1 MIFIIAS
8 FKRILYFGIQLQ
20 IMKIEESEL
29 ILNPDGSI
37 YHLNI
42 LPEDISDTIFLVG
55 DPDRVEEV
63 SRYFDKIEVKKQ
75 KREFI
80 THTGYIGNKRLTCI
94 STGIGTDNVDIVL
107 TELDA
112 LVNIDL
118 KTRVIKNELTALNF
132 IRIGTCGSLQH
143 DIPVD
148 SFLASEYGVGLDAL
162 LGFYNFEVSE
172 EDKQFLEPIIPI
184 VRNLKV
190 HPVIVKGSEM
200 LLNTVAKDIRKGVT
214 LTNCGFYGPQGRT
227 VRIAPK
233 DKNYIDELSAI
244 TLPGNRKLSNMEME
258 TSAIYGLSKLMGHH
272 ALSCNAIIANR
283 VDGTFS
289 TDPHKATDNLIRYLL
304 EKIGDKND

>member
-1 MIFIIAS
+1 M
-8 FKRILYFGIQLQ
+8 Q
-20 IMKIEESEL
+20 IEESEL

-63 SRYFDKIEVKKQ
+63 SRYFDKIEIKKQ
-75 KREFI
+75 KREFV
-80 THTGYIGNKRLTCI
+80 THTGYVGNKRLTCI
-94 STGIGTDNVDIVL
+94 STGIGTDNIDIVL

-112 LVNIDL
+112 LVNMDL
-118 KTRVIKNELTALNF
+118 KTRTTKENLTALNL

-148 SFLASEYGVGLDAL
+148 SFLASEYGIGLDGL
-162 LGFYNFEVSE
+162 LGFYDFEVSE

-184 VRNLKV
+184 VSSLGV
-190 HPVIVKGSEM
+190 HPVIAKGSDL
-200 LLNTVAKDIRKGVT
+200 LLNTVAKDMKKGVT

-233 DKNYIDELSAI
+233 DKNYIDDLSAI
-244 TLPGNRKLSNMEME
+244 ILPGGRKFTNMEME
-258 TSAIYGLSKLMGHH
+258 TSGIYGMSKLLGHH
-272 ALSCNAIIANR
+272 ALSCNAILANR

-289 TDPHKATDNLIRYLL
+289 ADPHKATDNLIRHVL
-304 EKIGDKND
+304 EKIGS

>member
-1 MIFIIAS
+1 M
-8 FKRILYFGIQLQ
+8 Q
-20 IMKIEESEL
+20 IEASEL

-37 YHLNI
+37 YHLNL
-42 LPEDISDTIFLVG
+42 LPEDIADTIFLVG

-63 SRYFDKIEVKKQ
+63 SRYFDRIEIKKQ
-75 KREFI
+75 KREFV
-80 THTGYIGNKRLTCI
+80 THTGYVGNKRLTCL
-94 STGIGTDNVDIVL
+94 STGIGTDNIDIVL

-112 LVNIDL
+112 LVNMDL
-118 KTRVIKNELTALNF
+118 KTRSAKTELTGLNL

-148 SFLASEYGVGLDAL
+148 SFLASEYGIGLDGL

-172 EDKQFLEPIIPI
+172 EDKQFLQPIIPI
-184 VRNLKV
+184 VSNLGV
-190 HPVIVKGSEM
+190 HPVIVKGSDA

-233 DKNYIDELSAI
+233 DKRYIDELSAI
-244 TLPGNRKLSNMEME
+244 TLPGNRKLTNMEME
-258 TSAIYGLSKLMGHH
+258 TSAIYGMSKLLGHN
-272 ALSCNAIIANR
+272 ALSLNAILANR

-289 TDPHKATDNLIRYLL
+289 KDPHGATDKLIRFVL
-304 EKIGDKND
+304 ETI

>member
-1 MIFIIAS
+1 M
-8 FKRILYFGIQLQ
+8 Q
-20 IMKIEESEL
+20 IEASEL

-37 YHLNI
+37 YHLNL
-42 LPEDISDTIFLVG
+42 LPEDIADTIFLVG

-63 SRYFDKIEVKKQ
+63 SRYFDRIEIKKQ
-75 KREFI
+75 KREFV
-80 THTGYIGNKRLTCI
+80 THTGFVGNKRLTCL
-94 STGIGTDNVDIVL
+94 STGIGTDNIDIVL

-112 LVNIDL
+112 LVNMDL
-118 KTRVIKNELTALNF
+118 KTRTAKTELTGLNL

-148 SFLASEYGVGLDAL
+148 SFLASEYGVGLDGL

-172 EDKQFLEPIIPI
+172 EDKQFLQPIIPI
-184 VRNLKV
+184 VSNLGV
-190 HPVIVKGSEM
+190 HPVIVKGSDA

-233 DKNYIDELSAI
+233 DKRYIDELSAI
-244 TLPGNRKLSNMEME
+244 TLPGNRKLTNMEME
-258 TSAIYGLSKLMGHH
+258 TSAIYGMSKLLGHN
-272 ALSCNAIIANR
+272 ALSLNAILANR

-289 TDPHKATDNLIRYLL
+289 KDPHGATDKLIRFVL
-304 EKIGDKND
+304 ETI

>member
-1 MIFIIAS
+1 M
-8 FKRILYFGIQLQ
+8 YFGIQLDFMQ
-20 IMKIEESEL
+20 IEESEL

-75 KREFI
+75 KREFV
-80 THTGYIGNKRLTCI
+80 THTGYVGSKRLTCI
-94 STGIGTDNVDIVL
+94 STGIGTDNIDIVL

-118 KTRVIKNELTALNF
+118 KTRTTKDKLTALNL

-143 DIPVD
+143 DIAVD
-148 SFLASEYGVGLDAL
+148 SFLASEYGIGLDGL
-162 LGFYNFEVSE
+162 LGFYDFEVSE

-184 VRNLKV
+184 VSNLGV
-190 HPVIVKGSEM
+190 HPVIAKGSEL
-200 LLNTVAKDIRKGVT
+200 LLNTVAKDMRKGVT

-233 DKNYIDELSAI
+233 DKNYIDDLSAI
-244 TLPGNRKLSNMEME
+244 VLPGGRKFTNMEME
-258 TSAIYGLSKLMGHH
+258 TSGIYGMSKLLGHH
-272 ALSCNAIIANR
+272 ALSCNAILANR

-289 TDPHKATDNLIRYLL
+289 ADPHKATDNLIRHVL
-304 EKIGDKND
+304 EKIGN

>member
-1 MIFIIAS
+1 MQIA
-8 FKRILYFGIQLQ
+8 
-20 IMKIEESEL
+20 ESEL

-37 YHLNI
+37 YHINL
-42 LPEDISDTIFLVG
+42 LPEEIADTIFLVG

-63 SRYFDKIEVKKQ
+63 SRYFDSIEVKKQ
-75 KREFI
+75 KREFVA
-80 THTGYIGNKRLTCI
+80 HTGYIGKKRLTCL
-94 STGIGTDNVDIVL
+94 STGIGTDNIDIVL

-118 KTRVIKNELTALNF
+118 KTRKVKENLTALNF

-148 SFLASEYGVGLDAL
+148 TFLASEYGVGLDGL
-162 LGFYNFEVSE
+162 LGFYNFEISE
-172 EDKQFLEPIIPI
+172 EDNQFLTPIIPI
-184 VRNLKV
+184 VNTLGV
-190 HPVIVKGSEM
+190 HPVIVKGSEI
-200 LLNTVAKDIRKGVT
+200 LLNTIAKEMRKGVT

-227 VRIAPK
+227 VRIIPK
-233 DKNYIDELSAI
+233 DKDYIDALSAI
-244 TLPGNRKLSNMEME
+244 NLPGGRKFCNMEME

-289 TDPHKATDNLIRYLL
+289 KDPHKTTDELIKFVLA
-304 EKIGDKND
+304 NV

>member
-1 MIFIIAS
+1 M
-8 FKRILYFGIQLQ
+8 Q
-20 IMKIEESEL
+20 IEESEL

-63 SRYFDKIEVKKQ
+63 SRYFDKIEIKKQ
-75 KREFI
+75 KREFV
-80 THTGYIGNKRLTCI
+80 THTGYVGNKRLTCI
-94 STGIGTDNVDIVL
+94 STGIGTDNIDIVL

-112 LVNIDL
+112 LVNMDL
-118 KTRVIKNELTALNF
+118 KTRTTKDNLTALNL

-148 SFLASEYGVGLDAL
+148 SFLASEYGIGLDGL

-184 VRNLKV
+184 VSSLGV
-190 HPVIVKGSEM
+190 HPVIAKGSDL
-200 LLNTVAKDIRKGVT
+200 LLNTVAKDMKKGVT

-233 DKNYIDELSAI
+233 DKNYIDDLSAI
-244 TLPGNRKLSNMEME
+244 ILPGGRKFTNMEME
-258 TSAIYGLSKLMGHH
+258 TSGIYGMSKLLGHH
-272 ALSCNAIIANR
+272 ALSCNAILANR

-289 TDPHKATDNLIRYLL
+289 ADPHKATDNLIRHVL
-304 EKIGDKND
+304 ENV

>member
-1 MIFIIAS
+1 M
-8 FKRILYFGIQLQ
+8 QLQ
-20 IMKIEESEL
+20 ESEL

-42 LPEDISDTIFLVG
+42 LPEDIAETIFLVG

-63 SRYFDKIEVKKQ
+63 SRYFDTIEVKKQ
-75 KREFI
+75 KREFV
-80 THTGYIGNKRLTCI
+80 THTGYVGNKRLTCL
-94 STGIGTDNVDIVL
+94 STGIGTDNIDIVL

-112 LVNIDL
+112 LVNMDL
-118 KTRVIKNELTALNF
+118 KTRQVKSELTALNF

-148 SFLASEYGVGLDAL
+148 TFLASEYGVGLDGL

-184 VRNLKV
+184 VRNLGV
-190 HPVIVKGSEM
+190 HPVIVKGSDT
-200 LLNTVAKDIRKGVT
+200 LLSTVAKDIRKGVT

-233 DKNYIDELSAI
+233 DKKYIDELSAI
-244 TLPGNRKLSNMEME
+244 ILPGNRKLTNMEME
-258 TSAIYGLSKLMGHH
+258 TSAIYGMSKLLGHH
-272 ALSCNAIIANR
+272 ALSLNAILANR

-289 TDPHKATDNLIRYLL
+289 KDPHGATDKLIRYVL
-304 EKIGDKND
+304 EQIVNY

>member
-1 MIFIIAS
+1 M
-8 FKRILYFGIQLQ
+8 KLQ
-20 IMKIEESEL
+20 ESEL
-29 ILNPDGSI
+29 ILNSDGSI

-42 LPEDISDTIFLVG
+42 LPEDIADTIFLVG

-63 SRYFDKIEVKKQ
+63 SRYFDKVEVKKQ
-75 KREFI
+75 KREFV

-94 STGIGTDNVDIVL
+94 STGIGTDNIDIVL

-112 LVNIDL
+112 LVNVDL
-118 KTRVIKNELTALNF
+118 QTRAIKNDLTALNL
-132 IRIGTCGSLQH
+132 IRLGTCGSLQH

-148 SFLASEYGVGLDAL
+148 TFLASEYGVGLDGL

-184 VRNLKV
+184 VRNLGV
-190 HPVIVKGSEM
+190 HPVIVKGSDT
-200 LLNTVAKDIRKGVT
+200 LLNSVAKDIRKGVT

-244 TLPGNRKLSNMEME
+244 TLPGNRKLTNMEME
-258 TSAIYGLSKLMGHH
+258 TSGIYGMSKLLGHH
-272 ALSCNAIIANR
+272 ALSLNAILANR

-289 TDPHKATDNLIRYLL
+289 KDPHGATDKLIKYVL
-304 EKIGDKND
+304 EIVSKR

>member
-1 MIFIIAS
+1 M
-8 FKRILYFGIQLQ
+8 QLQ
-20 IMKIEESEL
+20 ESEL

-42 LPEDISDTIFLVG
+42 LPEDIADTIFLVG

-63 SRYFDKIEVKKQ
+63 SRYFDTIEVKKQ
-75 KREFI
+75 KREFV
-80 THTGYIGNKRLTCI
+80 THTGYVGNKRLTCL
-94 STGIGTDNVDIVL
+94 STGIGTDNIDIVL

-112 LVNIDL
+112 LVNMDL
-118 KTRVIKNELTALNF
+118 KTRQVKSELTALNL

-148 SFLASEYGVGLDAL
+148 TFLASEYGVGLDGL

-172 EDKQFLEPIIPI
+172 EDQQFLEPIIPI
-184 VRNLKV
+184 VSNLGV
-190 HPVIVKGSEM
+190 HPVIVKGSDK
-200 LLNTVAKDIRKGVT
+200 LLNTIAKDIRKGVT

-233 DKNYIDELSAI
+233 DKKYIDELSAI
-244 TLPGNRKLSNMEME
+244 TLPGNRKLTNMEME
-258 TSAIYGLSKLMGHH
+258 TSAIYGMSKLLGHH
-272 ALSCNAIIANR
+272 ALSLNAILANR

-289 TDPHKATDNLIRYLL
+289 KDPHGATDKLIRFVLDN
-304 EKIGDKND
+304 I

>member
-1 MIFIIAS
+1 M
-8 FKRILYFGIQLQ
+8 Q
-20 IMKIEESEL
+20 IEASEL

-42 LPEDISDTIFLVG
+42 LPEDIADTIFLVG

-63 SRYFDKIEVKKQ
+63 SRYFDRIEIKKQ
-75 KREFI
+75 KREFV
-80 THTGYIGNKRLTCI
+80 THTGYIGKKRLTCL
-94 STGIGTDNVDIVL
+94 STGIGTDNIDIVL

-112 LVNIDL
+112 LVNMDL
-118 KTRVIKNELTALNF
+118 KMRIAKTELSALNL

-148 SFLASEYGVGLDAL
+148 SFLASEYGIGLDGL

-184 VRNLKV
+184 VKNLGV
-190 HPVIVKGSEM
+190 HPVIAKGSDT
-200 LLNTVAKDIRKGVT
+200 LLNTVAKDMRKGVT

-227 VRIAPK
+227 IRIAPK
-233 DKNYIDELSAI
+233 DKNYIDELSVI
-244 TLPGNRKLSNMEME
+244 TLPGGRKFTNMEME
-258 TSAIYGLSKLMGHH
+258 TSAIYGMSKLFGHH
-272 ALSCNAIIANR
+272 ALSCNAILANR

-289 TDPHKATDNLIRYLL
+289 KDPHGATDKLIRHVL
-304 EKIGDKND
+304 ENI

>member
-1 MIFIIAS
+1 M
-8 FKRILYFGIQLQ
+8 YFGIQSNK
-20 IMKIEESEL
+20 MKIEESEL

-42 LPEDISDTIFLVG
+42 LPEDIAETIFLVG

-63 SRYFDKIEVKKQ
+63 SRYFDKIEVRKQ
-75 KREFI
+75 KREFV
-80 THTGYIGNKRLTCI
+80 THTGYLGNKRLTCL
-94 STGIGTDNVDIVL
+94 STGIGTDNIDIVV

-112 LVNIDL
+112 LVNMDL
-118 KTRVIKNELTALNF
+118 STRTAKSILTSLNL

-148 SFLASEYGVGLDAL
+148 SFLASEYGVGLDGL

-172 EDKQFLEPIIPI
+172 EDSQFLEPIVPV
-184 VRNLKV
+184 VRNLGV
-190 HPVIVKGSEM
+190 HPVIVKGSDS
-200 LLNTVAKDIRKGVT
+200 LLNSVAKDMRKGVT

-233 DKNYIDELSAI
+233 DKKYIDELSAI
-244 TLPGNRKLSNMEME
+244 VLPGGRKLTNMEME
-258 TSAIYGLSKLMGHH
+258 TSAIYGMSKLLGHH
-272 ALSCNAIIANR
+272 ALSCNAILANR

-289 TDPHKATDNLIRYLL
+289 NDPHGATDKLIRHILD
-304 EKIGDKND
+304 KIVSV

>member
-1 MIFIIAS
+1 M
-8 FKRILYFGIQLQ
+8 Q
-20 IMKIEESEL
+20 IEASEL

-37 YHLNI
+37 YHLKL
-42 LPEDISDTIFLVG
+42 LPEDIADTIFLVG

-63 SRYFDKIEVKKQ
+63 SRYFDRIEIKKQ
-75 KREFI
+75 KREFV
-80 THTGYIGNKRLTCI
+80 THTGFVGNKRLTCL
-94 STGIGTDNVDIVL
+94 STGIGTDNIDIVL

-112 LVNIDL
+112 LVNMDL
-118 KTRVIKNELTALNF
+118 KTRTAKTELTGLNL

-148 SFLASEYGVGLDAL
+148 SFLASEYGVGLDGL

-172 EDKQFLEPIIPI
+172 EDKQFLQPIIPI
-184 VRNLKV
+184 VSNLGV
-190 HPVIVKGSEM
+190 HPVIVKGSDA

-233 DKNYIDELSAI
+233 DKRYIDELSAI
-244 TLPGNRKLSNMEME
+244 TLPGNRKLTNMEME
-258 TSAIYGLSKLMGHH
+258 TSAIYGMSKLLGHN
-272 ALSCNAIIANR
+272 ALSLNAILANR

-289 TDPHKATDNLIRYLL
+289 KDPHGATDKLIRFVL
-304 EKIGDKND
+304 ETI

>member
-1 MIFIIAS
+1 
-8 FKRILYFGIQLQ
+8 
-20 IMKIEESEL
+20 MKIIESEL

-75 KREFI
+75 KREFV
-80 THTGYIGNKRLTCI
+80 THTGYVGNKRLTCI
-94 STGIGTDNVDIVL
+94 STGIGTDNIDIVL
-107 TELDA
+107 TEIDA
-112 LVNIDL
+112 LVNMDL
-118 KTRVIKNELTALNF
+118 KTRKVKEQLTALNF
-132 IRIGTCGSLQH
+132 IRIGTCGSLQI

-148 SFLASEYGVGLDAL
+148 TFLASEYGVGLDGL

-184 VRNLKV
+184 VRNLGV
-190 HPVIVKGSEM
+190 HPVIVKASDT

-233 DKNYIDELSAI
+233 DKKYIDELSAI
-244 TLPGNRKLSNMEME
+244 TLPGNRKLTNMEME
-258 TSAIYGLSKLMGHH
+258 TSAIYGMSKLLGHH
-272 ALSCNAIIANR
+272 ALSLNAILANR

-289 TDPHKATDNLIRYLL
+289 KDPHGATDKLIRYVLD
-304 EKIGDKND
+304 II

>member
-1 MIFIIAS
+1 M
-8 FKRILYFGIQLQ
+8 Q
-20 IMKIEESEL
+20 IEASEL

-37 YHLNI
+37 YHLKL
-42 LPEDISDTIFLVG
+42 LPEDIADTIFLVG

-63 SRYFDKIEVKKQ
+63 SRYFDRIEIKKQ
-75 KREFI
+75 KREFV
-80 THTGYIGNKRLTCI
+80 THTGFVGNKRLTCL
-94 STGIGTDNVDIVL
+94 STGIGTDNIDIVL

-112 LVNIDL
+112 LVNMDL
-118 KTRVIKNELTALNF
+118 KTRTAKTELTGLNL

-148 SFLASEYGVGLDAL
+148 SFLASEYGVGLDGL

-172 EDKQFLEPIIPI
+172 EDKQFMQPIIPI
-184 VRNLKV
+184 VSNLGV
-190 HPVIVKGSEM
+190 HPVIVKGSDA

-233 DKNYIDELSAI
+233 DKRYIDELSAI
-244 TLPGNRKLSNMEME
+244 TLPGNRKLTNMEME
-258 TSAIYGLSKLMGHH
+258 TSAIYGMSKLLGHN
-272 ALSCNAIIANR
+272 ALSLNAILANR

-289 TDPHKATDNLIRYLL
+289 KDPHGATDRLIRFVL
-304 EKIGDKND
+304 EPI

>member
-1 MIFIIAS
+1 M
-8 FKRILYFGIQLQ
+8 Q
-20 IMKIEESEL
+20 IEASEL

-37 YHLNI
+37 YHLNL
-42 LPEDISDTIFLVG
+42 LPEDIADTIFLVG

-63 SRYFDKIEVKKQ
+63 SRYFDRIEIKKQ
-75 KREFI
+75 KREFV
-80 THTGYIGNKRLTCI
+80 THTGYIGNKRLTCL
-94 STGIGTDNVDIVL
+94 STGIGTDNIDIVL

-112 LVNIDL
+112 LVNMDL
-118 KTRVIKNELTALNF
+118 KTRTAKTELTCLNL

-148 SFLASEYGVGLDAL
+148 SFLASEYGVGLDGL

-172 EDKQFLEPIIPI
+172 EDKQFLQPIIPI
-184 VRNLKV
+184 VSNLGV
-190 HPVIVKGSEM
+190 HPVIVKGSDT

-233 DKNYIDELSAI
+233 DKKYIDELSAI
-244 TLPGNRKLSNMEME
+244 TLPGNRKLTNMEME
-258 TSAIYGLSKLMGHH
+258 TSAIYGMSKLLGHH
-272 ALSCNAIIANR
+272 ALSLNAILANR

-289 TDPHKATDNLIRYLL
+289 KDPHGATDKLIRFVL
-304 EKIGDKND
+304 ETI

>member
-1 MIFIIAS
+1 M
-8 FKRILYFGIQLQ
+8 Q
-20 IMKIEESEL
+20 IEASEL

-37 YHLNI
+37 YHLNL
-42 LPEDISDTIFLVG
+42 LPEDIADTIFLVG

-63 SRYFDKIEVKKQ
+63 SRYFDRIEIKKQ
-75 KREFI
+75 KREFV
-80 THTGYIGNKRLTCI
+80 THTGYIGNKRLTCL
-94 STGIGTDNVDIVL
+94 STGIGTDNIDIVL

-112 LVNIDL
+112 LVNMDL
-118 KTRVIKNELTALNF
+118 KTRTTKTELTCLNL

-148 SFLASEYGVGLDAL
+148 SFLASEYGVGLDGL

-172 EDKQFLEPIIPI
+172 EDKQFLQPIIPI
-184 VRNLKV
+184 VSNLGV
-190 HPVIVKGSEM
+190 HPVIVKGSDV

-233 DKNYIDELSAI
+233 DKKYIDELSAI
-244 TLPGNRKLSNMEME
+244 TLPGNRKLTNMEME
-258 TSAIYGLSKLMGHH
+258 TSAIYGMSKLLGHH
-272 ALSCNAIIANR
+272 ALSLNAILANR

-289 TDPHKATDNLIRYLL
+289 KDPHGATDKLIRFVL
-304 EKIGDKND
+304 ETI

>member
-1 MIFIIAS
+1 M
-8 FKRILYFGIQLQ
+8 Q
-20 IMKIEESEL
+20 IEASEL

-37 YHLNI
+37 YHLNL
-42 LPEDISDTIFLVG
+42 LPEDIADTIFLVG

-63 SRYFDKIEVKKQ
+63 SRYFDRIEIKKQ
-75 KREFI
+75 KREFV
-80 THTGYIGNKRLTCI
+80 THTGYVGNKRLTCL
-94 STGIGTDNVDIVL
+94 STGIGTDNIDIVI

-112 LVNIDL
+112 LVNMDL
-118 KTRVIKNELTALNF
+118 KTRTAKTELTGLNL

-148 SFLASEYGVGLDAL
+148 SFLASEYGVGLDGL

-172 EDKQFLEPIIPI
+172 EDKQFLQPIIPI
-184 VRNLKV
+184 VSNLGV
-190 HPVIVKGSEM
+190 HPVIVKGSDA

-233 DKNYIDELSAI
+233 DKRYIDELSAI
-244 TLPGNRKLSNMEME
+244 TLPGNRKLTNMEME
-258 TSAIYGLSKLMGHH
+258 TSAIYGMSKLLGHN
-272 ALSCNAIIANR
+272 ALSLNAILANR

-289 TDPHKATDNLIRYLL
+289 KDPHGATDKLIRFVL
-304 EKIGDKND
+304 ETI

>member
-1 MIFIIAS
+1 M
-8 FKRILYFGIQLQ
+8 Q
-20 IMKIEESEL
+20 IEESEL

-63 SRYFDKIEVKKQ
+63 SRYFDKIEIKKQ
-75 KREFI
+75 KREFV
-80 THTGYIGNKRLTCI
+80 THTGYVGNKRLTCI
-94 STGIGTDNVDIVL
+94 STGIGTDNIDIVL

-112 LVNIDL
+112 LVNMDL
-118 KTRVIKNELTALNF
+118 KTRTTKDNLTALNL

-148 SFLASEYGVGLDAL
+148 SFLASEYGIGLDGL

-184 VRNLKV
+184 VSSLGV
-190 HPVIVKGSEM
+190 HPVIAKGSDL
-200 LLNTVAKDIRKGVT
+200 LLNTVAKDMKKGVT

-233 DKNYIDELSAI
+233 DKNYIDDLSAI
-244 TLPGNRKLSNMEME
+244 ILPGGRKFTNMEME
-258 TSAIYGLSKLMGHH
+258 TSGIYGMSKLLGHH
-272 ALSCNAIIANR
+272 ALSCNAILANR

-289 TDPHKATDNLIRYLL
+289 ADPHKATDNLIRHVL
-304 EKIGDKND
+304 ENVQS

>member
-1 MIFIIAS
+1 M
-8 FKRILYFGIQLQ
+8 QVV
-20 IMKIEESEL
+20 ESEL

-63 SRYFDKIEVKKQ
+63 SRYFDKIEIKKQ
-75 KREFI
+75 KREFV
-80 THTGYIGNKRLTCI
+80 THTGYVGNKRLTCI
-94 STGIGTDNVDIVL
+94 STGIGTDNIDIVL
-107 TELDA
+107 TEIDA
-112 LVNIDL
+112 LVNMDL
-118 KTRVIKNELTALNF
+118 KTRQVKEKLTALNF
-132 IRIGTCGSLQH
+132 IRIGTCGSLQR

-148 SFLASEYGVGLDAL
+148 SFLASEYGVGLDGL

-184 VRNLKV
+184 VRNLGV
-190 HPVIVKGSEM
+190 HPVIVKASDV
-200 LLNTVAKDIRKGVT
+200 LLNTIAKDIRKGVT

-233 DKNYIDELSAI
+233 DKRYIDELSAI
-244 TLPGNRKLSNMEME
+244 TLPGNRKLTNMEME
-258 TSAIYGLSKLMGHH
+258 TSAIYGMSKLLGHH
-272 ALSCNAIIANR
+272 ALSLNAILANR

-289 TDPHKATDNLIRYLL
+289 KDPHGTTDKLIRHVLDM
-304 EKIGDKND
+304 I

>member
-1 MIFIIAS
+1 M
-8 FKRILYFGIQLQ
+8 QL
-20 IMKIEESEL
+20 IESEL

-42 LPEDISDTIFLVG
+42 LPEDIADTIFLVG

-63 SRYFDKIEVKKQ
+63 SRYFDTIDVKKQ
-75 KREFI
+75 KREFV
-80 THTGYIGNKRLTCI
+80 THTGYIGKKRLTCL
-94 STGIGTDNVDIVL
+94 STGIGTDNIDIVL

-118 KTRVIKNELTALNF
+118 KTRAIKENLTTLNL

-148 SFLASEYGVGLDAL
+148 SFLASEYGVGLDGL
-162 LGFYNFEVSE
+162 LGFYNFDVSD
-172 EDKQFLEPIIPI
+172 EDLQFLEPIIPI
-184 VRNLKV
+184 VQKLGV
-190 HPVIVKGSEM
+190 HPVIVKGSDT
-200 LLNTVAKDIRKGVT
+200 LLNTIAKDIRKGVT

-233 DKNYIDELSAI
+233 DKKYIDELSAL
-244 TLPGNRKLSNMEME
+244 TLPYNRKLTNMEME
-258 TSAIYGLSKLMGHH
+258 TSAIYGMSKLLGHQ
-272 ALSCNAIIANR
+272 ALSLNAILANR

-289 TDPHKATDNLIRYLL
+289 KDPHGATDKLIRYVL
-304 EKIGDKND
+304 EQIVKH